1 MRTST
6 AILDEPAI
14 RGAALPLTVEQYH
27 RLSAGGIVSER
38 TELLQGILIEQMT
51 KSPLHTFLVQRLT
64 RWIERALPAGWFV
77 RKEEPLTLP
86 DSEPEPDI
94 AVVGGGPEDYRTA
107 HPATAALVVEVAIA
121 TLGID
126 RAKADIYAA
135 AGIPEYWIVVPD
147 SRTVE
152 VFRRPGPAGYG
163 ERLTVS
169 AADAMLEPAGLA
181 MPPLPIEQVFG
192 SA

>member
-1 MRTST
+1 MHASA
-6 AILDEPAI
+6 AILDEPEV

-27 RLSAGGIVSER
+27 RLSAECIVPER
-38 TELLQGILIEQMT
+38 TELLQGVVIEQMT

-64 RWIERALPAGWFV
+64 RWMESALPAGWLV
-77 RKEEPLTLP
+77 RKEEPLTLA

-94 AVVGGGPEDYRTA
+94 AVVVGRPEDYRTA
-107 HPATAALVVEVAIA
+107 HPATAAFVVEVAIA

-135 AGIPEYWIVVPD
+135 AGIPEYWIVIPD

-152 VFRRPGPAGYG
+152 VFRRPGPTRYG
-163 ERLTVS
+163 ERLAVS
-169 AADAMLEPAGLA
+169 AADATLEPDGLTLS
-181 MPPLPIEQVFG
+181 PLSIEQIFG
-192 SA
+192 S

>member
-1 MRTST
+1 MHSS
-6 AILDEPAI
+6 AGMLDEPEI

-27 RLSAGGIVSER
+27 RLSTAGIV
-38 TELLQGILIEQMT
+38 
-51 KSPLHTFLVQRLT
+51 
-64 RWIERALPAGWFV
+64 
-77 RKEEPLTLP
+77 
-86 DSEPEPDI
+86 PEPDI
-94 AVVGGGPEDYRTA
+94 AVVVGGPEDYRTA
-107 HPATAALVVEVAIA
+107 HPATAVLVVEVAIA

-135 AGIPEYWIVVPD
+135 AGIPEYWIVIPD

-152 VFRRPGPAGYG
+152 ILRRPGPTGYG

-169 AADAMLEPAGLA
+169 AADATLQPDGLA

-192 SA
+192 S

>member
-1 MRTST
+1 MH
-6 AILDEPAI
+6 ANAGILDEPEI

-27 RLSAGGIVSER
+27 RLSAEGIVPER
-38 TELLQGILIEQMT
+38 TELLRGVVIEQMT

-64 RWIERALPAGWFV
+64 RWMESALPAGWFV
-77 RKEEPLTLP
+77 RKEEPLTLA

-94 AVVGGGPEDYRTA
+94 AMVVGRPEDYRTA

-135 AGIPEYWIVVPD
+135 AGIPEYWIVIPD

-152 VFRRPGPAGYG
+152 ILRRPGPTGYG

-169 AADAMLEPAGLA
+169 AADATLQPDGLP
-181 MPPLPIEQVFG
+181 MPPLSIEQVFG
-192 SA
+192 S